1 MGRPATVMSTIGT
14 LIKGSWVHYAKIAF
28 EKYFL
33 RKIRRGESEPFY
45 ERFVLEQLNLRKT
58 KETV

>member
-1 MGRPATVMSTIGT
+1 MKMSMNKNVRASGSETT
-14 LIKGSWVHYAKIAF
+14 LMKV
-28 EKYFL
+28 L

>member
-1 MGRPATVMSTIGT
+1 VR
-14 LIKGSWVHYAKIAF
+14 YAKIAF

-45 ERFVLEQLNLRKT
+45 ERVVLDRLGIRKV
-58 KETV
+58 KEAA

>member
-1 MGRPATVMSTIGT
+1 VRQSKFVCEVFE
-14 LIKGSWVHYAKIAF
+14 VHYAKIAF

-45 ERFVLEQLNLRKT
+45 ERFVLDRINLRKT